1 MLFFSPAMPN
11 AKGNLHQLLIDF
23 KVSFDWDRYTAT
35 SHFGNQDMEADEGIN
50 MDFEVP
56 GLDNTAT

>member
-1 MLFFSPAMPN
+1 MNISICCFFPAMPN

-35 SHFGNQDMEADEGIN
+35 SHFGNQDMEADE
-50 MDFEVP
+50 
-56 GLDNTAT
+56 TT